1 MPRLPS
7 IGAHTL
13 SIGRTRARDREPV
26 AGIIRRAVDH
36 SPPRPHMFTNAAIA
50 EYRRLDQFFAWAGH
64 VKEPG
69 QSRALSLPDPTTAH
83 HPPVR
88 NRLKPCEH
96 VINKRTWRGRRRHAR
111 QETPGCRA
119 LSGSD
124 IEVPLVA
131 SVAISLPASMLRCV
145 TTPSNEAT
153 NCWHVFGCDD
163 TIAASFGYGR
173 WSLAQTG
180 TTPER

>member
-1 MPRLPS
+1 M
-7 IGAHTL
+7 
-13 SIGRTRARDREPV
+13 
-26 AGIIRRAVDH
+26 
-36 SPPRPHMFTNAAIA
+36 
-50 EYRRLDQFFAWAGH
+50 
-64 VKEPG
+64 KEPG

-153 NCWHVFGCDD
+153 TCWHVFGCDD

-180 TTPER
+180 TTPERLPTVLWKQSSARPQLWSDGRLTGVRRAIQAEHAAESVAAAEFPFG